1 MNILQQNL
9 GMEKANNTTN
19 RRKSGERYELLA
31 VEYLQ
36 KKDWNILAT
45 NLHLLSEEIDI
56 VAQDS
61 SGIIHL
67 VEVRSKRGKWYGSA
81 AESLTR
87 TKKRSLWKSAALY
100 MSRYHLSEGQVS
112 VDLVAIDDVHGNI
125 SVQLFE
131 RIELN

>member
-1 MNILQQNL
+1 MQQNSA
-9 GMEKANNTTN
+9 MEKVNNATN
-19 RRKSGERYELLA
+19 RRTSGERYELLA

-36 KKDWNILAT
+36 KKDWTILAT
-45 NLHLLSEEIDI
+45 NLHLSSEEIDI

-61 SGIIHL
+61 SGIVHL
-67 VEVRSKRGKWYGSA
+67 VEVRSKRGTWYGSA

-87 TKKRSLWKSAALY
+87 TKRRSLWKSAMLY
-100 MSRYHLSEGQVS
+100 MTRYRITESQLS
-112 VDLVAIDDVHGNI
+112 VDLVAIDDIFGNI

>member
-1 MNILQQNL
+1 MQQNSD
-9 GMEKANNTTN
+9 MEKVNNATN
-19 RRKSGERYELLA
+19 RRMSGERYELLA

-36 KKDWNILAT
+36 KKGWTILAT
-45 NLHLLSEEIDI
+45 NLHLSSEEIDI

-67 VEVRSKRGKWYGSA
+67 VEVRSKRGVWYGSA

-100 MSRYHLSEGQVS
+100 MSRYHIVESQLS
-112 VDLVAIDDVHGNI
+112 VDLIAIDDIHGDI

>member
-1 MNILQQNL
+1 MQHSSA
-9 GMEKANNTTN
+9 MEKANNATN
-19 RRKSGERYELLA
+19 RRTSGERYELLA

-36 KKDWNILAT
+36 KKGWKILTT
-45 NLHLLSEEIDI
+45 NLHLSSEEIDI

-67 VEVRSKRGKWYGSA
+67 VEVRSKRGVWYGSA

-87 TKKRSLWKSAALY
+87 AKRRSLWKSTMLY
-100 MSRYHLSEGQVS
+100 MRRYRLTESQLS
-112 VDLVAIDDVHGNI
+112 VDLVAIDDIHGDI

>member
-1 MNILQQNL
+1 
-9 GMEKANNTTN
+9 MEKANNVID
-19 RRKSGERYELLA
+19 RRTSGERYELIA

-36 KKDWNILAT
+36 EKGWKILAT
-45 NLHLLSEEIDI
+45 NLHLSNEEIDI

-67 VEVRSKRGKWYGSA
+67 VEVRSKRGTWYGSA

-87 TKKRSLWKSAALY
+87 TKKRSLWKSTALY
-100 MSRYHLSEGQVS
+100 MSRYHITESQLS
-112 VDLVAIDDVHGNI
+112 VDLVAIDDVRGDI

>member
-1 MNILQQNL
+1 MQHNSA
-9 GMEKANNTTN
+9 MEKVNNATN
-19 RRKSGERYELLA
+19 RRTSGERYELLA

-36 KKDWNILAT
+36 QKGWIILAT
-45 NLHLLSEEIDI
+45 NLHLSSEEIDI

-61 SGIIHL
+61 SGIVHL
-67 VEVRSKRGKWYGSA
+67 VEVRSKRGTWYGSA

-87 TKKRSLWKSAALY
+87 TKRRSLWKSAMLY
-100 MSRYHLSEGQVS
+100 MTRYRITESQLS
-112 VDLVAIDDVHGNI
+112 VDLVAIDDIHGDI

>member
-1 MNILQQNL
+1 MQQNSA
-9 GMEKANNTTN
+9 MEKVNNATN
-19 RRKSGERYELLA
+19 RRTSGERYELLA

-36 KKDWNILAT
+36 KKGWIILAT
-45 NLHLLSEEIDI
+45 NLHLSSEEIDI

-67 VEVRSKRGKWYGSA
+67 VEVRSKRGTWYGSA

-87 TKKRSLWKSAALY
+87 TKKRSLWKSAMLY
-100 MSRYHLSEGQVS
+100 MSRYHIIESQLS
-112 VDLVAIDDVHGNI
+112 VDLIAIDDIHGDI

-131 RIELN
+131 RIDLN

>member
-1 MNILQQNL
+1 MQQNSD
-9 GMEKANNTTN
+9 MEKVNNATN
-19 RRKSGERYELLA
+19 RRTSGERYELLA

-36 KKDWNILAT
+36 KKGWTILAT
-45 NLHLLSEEIDI
+45 NLHLSSEEIDI

-67 VEVRSKRGKWYGSA
+67 VEVRSKRGVGYWSA

-87 TKKRSLWKSAALY
+87 AKRRSIWKSTMLY
-100 MSRYHLSEGQVS
+100 MRRYRLTESQLS
-112 VDLVAIDDVHGNI
+112 VDLVAIDDIHGDI

>member
-1 MNILQQNL
+1 MQQNSA
-9 GMEKANNTTN
+9 MEKVNNATN
-19 RRKSGERYELLA
+19 RRTSGERYELLA

-36 KKDWNILAT
+36 KKGWTILVT
-45 NLHLLSEEIDI
+45 NLHLSSEEIDI

-67 VEVRSKRGKWYGSA
+67 VEVRSKRGVWYGSA

-100 MSRYHLSEGQVS
+100 MSRYHIVESQLS
-112 VDLVAIDDVHGNI
+112 VDLIAIDDIHGDI